1 MRNRLGLLFI
11 VLLSAAM
18 FAQAQEKTGDDA
30 KDMQGV
36 WKVIDLEANA
46 EKKPAEEFQGIQVI
60 VKGNELWAVKPTGA
74 DPKLKFTLDPQKS
87 PKTIDLTVQ
96 EGNDKGK
103 VVLGIYSVKDGQLRL
118 CINIFGEASS
128 RPTEFKTRDRDGV
141 AFAILEREKSK

>member
-1 MRNRLGLLFI
+1 MRNRLSLLLAVLLF
-11 VLLSAAM
+11 AAM
-18 FAQAQEKTGDDA
+18 SVQAQEQTASDA
-30 KDMQGV
+30 KDLQGV
-36 WKVIDLEANA
+36 WQIIDLEANA
-46 EKKPAEEFQGIQVI
+46 EKKPAEEFQGTRVF

-74 DPKLKFTLDPQKS
+74 DPKLKFTVDPQKN

-118 CINIFGEASS
+118 CINIFGDASY

-141 AFAILEREKSK
+141 AFATLEREKSK